1 MFKRTNILCWVIAAC
16 GTVIFLVT
24 SVASSQT
31 WTSLDGPYQ
40 PRDVRD
46 IASSSDGTVL
56 YAVDKTFLFKSTN
69 GGTSW
74 AKTGVPLASPLV
86 VICKPDNPDVVVVG
100 ISNELVRNSSGGT
113 GSWVSVLGPG
123 TSTPLRLAVSV
134 LDQNL
139 MYLGK
144 KDDARSSLW
153 HSPDGGASW
162 IERASF
168 AWNTDAYGVA
178 TDPLNV
184 NRVWVG
190 GSDPAGAAEGTNP
203 NAANNNP
210 SIHKRG
216 VWLSTDRGVTWIA
229 KYMGDFNVRA
239 VAARGAIVYAGTAS
253 GKVAR
258 STNTGGTWSLMS
270 SLGASVNIIRA
281 LRIRKTSEILAA
293 TNAGLFR
300 STNNDTNWTNLIPSG
315 DNNILAIEIVKDHQ
329 DTIFATTAKTV
340 WKSTDGGNTW
350 SQAEV
355 GLGRLPEDS
364 HKLSR

>member
-1 MFKRTNILCWVIAAC
+1 
-16 GTVIFLVT
+16 
-24 SVASSQT
+24 
-31 WTSLDGPYQ
+31 
-40 PRDVRD
+40 
-46 IASSSDGTVL
+46 
-56 YAVDKTFLFKSTN
+56 
-69 GGTSW
+69 
-74 AKTGVPLASPLV
+74 
-86 VICKPDNPDVVVVG
+86 
-100 ISNELVRNSSGGT
+100 
-113 GSWVSVLGPG
+113 
-123 TSTPLRLAVSV
+123 
-134 LDQNL
+134 
-139 MYLGK
+139 
-144 KDDARSSLW
+144 
-153 HSPDGGASW
+153 
-162 IERASF
+162 
-168 AWNTDAYGVA
+168 VA
-178 TDPLNV
+178 TDTLNV
-184 NRVWVG
+184 DRVWVG

-258 STNTGGTWSLMS
+258 STNTGGTWTLMS

-281 LRIRKTSEILAA
+281 LRIRNTSEILAA

-340 WKSTDGGNTW
+340 WKSTNGGNTW